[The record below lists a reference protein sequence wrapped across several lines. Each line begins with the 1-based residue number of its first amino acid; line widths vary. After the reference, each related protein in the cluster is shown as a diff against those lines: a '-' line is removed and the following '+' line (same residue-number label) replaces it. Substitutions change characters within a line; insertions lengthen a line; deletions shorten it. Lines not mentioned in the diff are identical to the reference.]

1 MKIQLLKLQIKNK
14 HLVAK
19 IVEAERAIKK
29 VEVLQQEYNELN
41 QVHFKTHNDLKALH
55 IDFDQ
60 LIRDCGKMEAI
71 SVQREKNLLE
81 LENICLQHKEQLMEV
96 NIDVEN
102 RTHEL
107 WVQIQELKGELETL

>member
-1 MKIQLLKLQIKNK
+1 
-14 HLVAK
+14 
-19 IVEAERAIKK
+19 
-29 VEVLQQEYNELN
+29 
-41 QVHFKTHNDLKALH
+41 
-55 IDFDQ
+55 
-60 LIRDCGKMEAI
+60 MEAI